1 MNFYIIFLFFTIPTM
16 ESTQYKPTPSS
27 YFGYA
32 YFNTLYGKKIINV
45 KFNLNM
51 LNPNE
56 DDSFIGS
63 YNLLSCFPE
72 PNDKSLINPFNTTDD
87 EKSIEYYLKNG
98 GIKID
103 VFNIIEIIPIDNDKE
118 NEYLDEETE
127 TKTETETETETENN
141 NYIIVFD
148 SLDTLNKLDKEQQ
161 KSILNYSYYE
171 KYLKHKIEFPIE
183 KQKNR
188 SFAELTGSALLC
200 VSNYFAPYH
209 EKDD

>member
-16 ESTQYKPTPSS
+16 ESTQYKPMPPS

-32 YFNTLYGKKIINV
+32 YFKIPLGKKIINV

-63 YNLLSCFPE
+63 YNLLSCFPK
-72 PNDKSLINPFNTTDD
+72 PNDKSLLNPFNTTDD

-118 NEYLDEETE
+118 NEYLDEET
-127 TKTETETETETENN
+127 KTETETENN

-148 SLDTLNKLDKEQQ
+148 SLDTLQKLDKEQKQ
-161 KSILNYSYYE
+161 SILNYSYYE
-171 KYLKHKIEFPIE
+171 KYLKHKMEFPIE
-183 KQKNR
+183 KQKYQ
-188 SFAELTGSALLC
+188 SFAELTESALLY
-200 VSNYFAPYH
+200 VSDYFSPYH